1 MGVIMLL
8 YLPVVAMAQG
18 RNLPTRQQLDSL
30 VNPKQST
37 KAAGALRVDG
47 RHKNIGTIGAED
59 VVRVTFT
66 LHNIASQPV
75 TITQLRSSCSCFKVV
90 TKPTVIDV
98 GGMITVEAHFNPE
111 GRNGGFRQ
119 KILLYTDLDDKL
131 PTEQLTI
138 EGVIE
143 NDDKWLHL
151 PYCMGELRM
160 SRKEMTI
167 TSRGEERI
175 SVANS
180 GDKPMRL
187 RATTT
192 VAGLYMR
199 TEPEIIN
206 PGMEGDIVVVYDNE
220 PIGEIN
226 TILII
231 EGINAMPSERM
242 IKVKIKR

>member
-1 MGVIMLL
+1 
-8 YLPVVAMAQG
+8 
-18 RNLPTRQQLDSL
+18 
-30 VNPKQST
+30 
-37 KAAGALRVDG
+37 
-47 RHKNIGTIGAED
+47 
-59 VVRVTFT
+59 
-66 LHNIASQPV
+66 
-75 TITQLRSSCSCFKVV
+75 
-90 TKPTVIDV
+90 
-98 GGMITVEAHFNPE
+98 MITVEAHFNPE

-143 NDDKWLHL
+143 NDDEWLHL

-199 TEPEIIN
+199 TEPEVIN